1 MEGSGKIKRR
11 CNECSCVGH
20 GREWSLFSL

>member
-11 CNECSCVGH
+11 RNKCSCVGH
-20 GREWSLFSL
+20 GRK